1 MKKLLLCGTVLSS
14 LVAMAAPQVRAERQS
29 AVYKVGEDIIFNITE
44 APGNALYRVNDSG
57 TPGKFVKLDG
67 SSVTFKAK
75 KPGFVLFELKLP
87 DRKPTVIYGGAAVE
101 PEKIRPGTAKPADF
115 DDFWAN
121 ELKLLRANPLEVVKK
136 TPIPAD
142 KLPAGIVGFDLH
154 VKRGDVVVS
163 GYLTMP
169 AKSKEKSIPGRLNF
183 NGASKVSADLRN
195 AGNTARNSISIV
207 YNINFHGLEN
217 TPAKSDETITANRKK
232 VKNYQF
238 LKANDRQNYAM
249 RKIFLRTVVAADYV
263 MSLPEFNGNLGT
275 YGGSL
280 GGCQSFVCAALVPEV
295 KYCVSTATAMC
306 DHLGAAAGHIPGW
319 PRLLEDK
326 RTPAGAEKVAP
337 YFDMVNFAPK
347 IKCPVLM
354 AVGFIDVICSPA
366 STYAAYNSLNTE
378 VRQMKHVVTGG
389 HGPVWD
395 SKEQSVLVQG
405 GRVFHKWIRSAR

>member
-1 MKKLLLCGTVLSS
+1 MKKLLLGGMILSS
-14 LVAMAAPQVRAERQS
+14 LVMMAAPQVRAERQS
-29 AVYKVGEDIIFNITE
+29 AVYKVGEDIVFNVTE
-44 APGNALYRVNDSG
+44 APANALYRVGDSDKS
-57 TPGKFVKLDG
+57 GKFVKMEG
-67 SSVTFKAK
+67 TSVTFKAR

-87 DRKPTVIYGGAAVE
+87 NSKPAVIYGGAAVE
-101 PEKIRPGTAKPADF
+101 PEKIRPGTTRPADF
-115 DDFWAN
+115 DEFWAA

-169 AKSKEKSIPGRLNF
+169 ANSKEKSIPARLNF
-183 NGASKVSADLRN
+183 NGASKVSADVRN

-217 TPAKSDETITANRKK
+217 SFNKSDDTITANRKE
-232 VKNYQF
+232 VKDYQY
-238 LKANDRQNYAM
+238 LKADDKQNYAM

-280 GGCQSFVCAALVPEV
+280 GGCQSIVCAALVPEV

-306 DHLGAAAGHIPGW
+306 DHLGAKSGHIPGW
-319 PRLLEDK
+319 PRMLTDK
-326 RTPAGAEKVAP
+326 RTPKGAEKIAP
-337 YFDMVNFAPK
+337 YFDVVNFAPK

-354 AVGFIDVICSPA
+354 AVGFIDTTCSPA
-366 STYAAYNSLNTE
+366 STYAAYNSLTTG
-378 VRQMKHVVTGG
+378 VRQMKHVVSGG

-405 GRVFHKWIRSAR
+405 GAVFHKWIRSAR